1 MTAPLHRPARWG
13 LLLVVLAM
21 LAAACGGGEDPDEA
35 EAGETAAPGGT
46 EAAAGS
52 EQPASG
58 SVAGGTVVFGA
69 NEEPDVLNANVTA
82 GNLFGTGIIT
92 TTMFRPAYMLTPD
105 FEYVPDLI
113 DGEAEVTED
122 PFTVTYHI
130 KEDAVWSD
138 GTPVSSDDFE
148 FTWQTMVNPD
158 FDITSRT
165 GYELITEAVKE
176 DDKTIT
182 FAFSELY
189 APYRELFS
197 TAGGTGVLPKHALE
211 GEDFDNVW
219 NEAIV
224 NPETGEPIANGPFIF
239 SEWNQGQDLT
249 VVRNEEYWGEPAHL
263 DSIVFRFLEDSNT
276 QVQALRGGEVDMLY
290 PQPQLDLLEQL
301 RSIDGI
307 EVEVNAGTV
316 YEHIDFNFAVPPLDE
331 KFVREAIA
339 LGIDRAAIVDAI
351 IAPIQPDAEVLQSVT
366 YVVNQPQ
373 YEPHFDQY
381 AYDPG
386 AAVALLEDNGCTRGA
401 DDIFVC
407 DGERLSFR
415 YTTTAGNEAREL
427 QLQIIQAQLAD
438 IGIEIEAATAPPADV
453 FTNILPAGSE
463 GAWDIGNWAW
473 IGSPNPGGNIPIF
486 SCDGDQ
492 NYQSYCDEAVTEQ
505 LEESN
510 NIIDP
515 AARAALFNEIDA
527 AIAED
532 VPLLPL
538 YQKPTIFAWN
548 ESIQGPQDNPTNQGP
563 TWNVEDWAL
572 EH

>member
-1 MTAPLHRPARWG
+1 MMPVPNRLPA
-13 LLLVVLAM
+13 VTFAFS
-21 LAAACGGGEDPDEA
+21 
-35 EAGETAAPGGT
+35 T
-46 EAAAGS
+46 
-52 EQPASG
+52 SG
-58 SVAGGTVVFGA
+58 SSLAPKTTEPPATEPLAGGTVVFGA

-148 FTWQTMVNPD
+148 FTWQTMINPD

-290 PQPQLDLLEQL
+290 PQPQ
-301 RSIDGI
+301 
-307 EVEVNAGTV
+307 
-316 YEHIDFNFAVPPLDE
+316 P
-331 KFVREAIA
+331 
-339 LGIDRAAIVDAI
+339 
-351 IAPIQPDAEVLQSVT
+351 
-366 YVVNQPQ
+366 
-373 YEPHFDQY
+373 DQY

-510 NIIDP
+510 N
-515 AARAALFNEIDA
+515 
-527 AIAED
+527 
-532 VPLLPL
+532 
-538 YQKPTIFAWN
+538 
-548 ESIQGPQDNPTNQGP
+548 
-563 TWNVEDWAL
+563 
-572 EH
+572 